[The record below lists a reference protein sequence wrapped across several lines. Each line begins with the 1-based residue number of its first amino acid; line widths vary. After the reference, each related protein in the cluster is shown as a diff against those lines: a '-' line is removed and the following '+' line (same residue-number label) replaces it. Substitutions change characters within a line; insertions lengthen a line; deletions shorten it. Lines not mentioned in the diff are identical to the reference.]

1 MTYPNNTNSERTIE
15 CEYCGHCYPQS
26 YMTTVDFDHEIFD
39 VCKEGCADMQRREY
53 SRLLDAA
60 ECLVEQ
66 INTFGRVVT
75 DDRIAA
81 MPHVVAAI
89 EARASV
95 DLLLGALI
103 FALRSVPLHMS
114 QACAVDGAD
123 VVIKLASESNIRW
136 VRFPS
141 LTRAQWFCYLQFK
154 PSPEGIFDAAV
165 VQPMNISADIH
176 LTVEDGYAVTL
187 ANLLP
192 TLQPF
197 DAVAYCG
204 TANPDYIAY
213 VEDCF
218 RGYLERLQTP
228 QGRAELRALRAKQ
241 SEPAPPV
248 GYDGVPF

>member
-1 MTYPNNTNSERTIE
+1 
-15 CEYCGHCYPQS
+15 
-26 YMTTVDFDHEIFD
+26 MTTIDFDHESFD

-66 INTFGRVVT
+66 INTFGRIVT
-75 DDRIAA
+75 DDRIAT

-114 QACAVDGAD
+114 QACAVDGAG

-154 PSPEGIFDAAV
+154 PSPERIFDAAV
-165 VQPMNISADIH
+165 VQPMNVDADIY
-176 LTVEDGYAVTL
+176 LTIGDGFSVTL
-187 ANLLP
+187 AELLP

-204 TANPDYIAY
+204 TSNPDQIAH
-213 VEDCF
+213 VRASFME
-218 RGYLERLQTP
+218 YLEALQTP
-228 QGRAELRALRAKQ
+228 QGRAELKALRAKHAA
-241 SEPAPPV
+241 PAPAV
-248 GYDGVPF
+248 GYDSVPF